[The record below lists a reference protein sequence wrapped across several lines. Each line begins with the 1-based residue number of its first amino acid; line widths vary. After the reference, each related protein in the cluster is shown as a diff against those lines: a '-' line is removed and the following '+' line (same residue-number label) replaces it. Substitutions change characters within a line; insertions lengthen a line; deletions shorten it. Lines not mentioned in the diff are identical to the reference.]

1 MLITVELVGRARILA
16 GQSEVVI
23 ALAGDATGR
32 DALSALVREVP
43 ALAGGAID
51 ITNTELV
58 GAYLLSHSETGA
70 ITDLDAPLSLT
81 SDSRLLL
88 FQEMC

>member
-1 MLITVELVGRARILA
+1 MLITVELVGMARILA
-16 GQSEVVI
+16 GKREVAI
-23 ALAGDATGR
+23 PLKGDATGR

-43 ALAGGAID
+43 ALAGSAID
-51 ITNTELV
+51 ITNVELV

-70 ITDLDAPLSLT
+70 ITDLDAALSLGR
-81 SDSRLLL
+81 DSRLLL